1 MIVGGPARSVCFQK
15 IMEITVTVRGSTRD
29 LTREFSHDRRHVA
42 CMRSLNDEP
51 RDPRREEDLGSY
63 SRDLVHVVY
72 THLQFAVHC
81 LIDTFPGF
89 YCRDIKMM
97 KRFCLIWFLSYPSLA
112 SSLST
117 SHTFTDKADLQ
128 PLQGSSR
135 RLFLNISTISFL
147 GSSAAF
153 LFPSVSL
160 AESATKETTQIDRQ
174 GKPFAPPSALLPAA
188 RFKLWIDQ
196 SYAIGSKLSTT
207 TSATESFKI
216 LEQLNQVLSNR
227 PKLFRGEPPIT
238 RTSSTWT
245 AQLTTP
251 ISGANKEQYQRNRSN
266 LSIGNQVAAMLNQAD
281 VERQWGMLQSAELA
295 KEQSNEMRAAL
306 NYYTQQLEFGDSYL
320 LTASKM
326 EKKQMI
332 RNDALPTLTAVITS
346 DLDLRELY
354 RNQWLTAVEDWQAE
368 VAYQVKSGD
377 LDTKEVLDLMNQ
389 VYAACEKWFE
399 LISPEDVQVAMNT
412 VSSERK

>member
-1 MIVGGPARSVCFQK
+1 
-15 IMEITVTVRGSTRD
+15 
-29 LTREFSHDRRHVA
+29 
-42 CMRSLNDEP
+42 
-51 RDPRREEDLGSY
+51 
-63 SRDLVHVVY
+63 
-72 THLQFAVHC
+72 
-81 LIDTFPGF
+81 
-89 YCRDIKMM
+89 
-97 KRFCLIWFLSYPSLA
+97 
-112 SSLST
+112 
-117 SHTFTDKADLQ
+117 
-128 PLQGSSR
+128 
-135 RLFLNISTISFL
+135 
-147 GSSAAF
+147 
-153 LFPSVSL
+153 
-160 AESATKETTQIDRQ
+160 
-174 GKPFAPPSALLPAA
+174 
-188 RFKLWIDQ
+188 
-196 SYAIGSKLSTT
+196 
-207 TSATESFKI
+207 
-216 LEQLNQVLSNR
+216 
-227 PKLFRGEPPIT
+227 
-238 RTSSTWT
+238 
-245 AQLTTP
+245 
-251 ISGANKEQYQRNRSN
+251 
-266 LSIGNQVAAMLNQAD
+266 MLNQAD